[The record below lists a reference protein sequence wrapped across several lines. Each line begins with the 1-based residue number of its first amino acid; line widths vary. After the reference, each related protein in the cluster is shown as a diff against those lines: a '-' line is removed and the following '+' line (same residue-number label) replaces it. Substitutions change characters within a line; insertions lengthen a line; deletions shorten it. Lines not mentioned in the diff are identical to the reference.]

1 VPSWLQQHGARRALV
16 PKLVRQRV
24 ALRAQQPFA
33 RHHFFDFF
41 FDFLFCGEF
50 AVLLF
55 PFFSLFYRRFFYA
68 LQEKN
73 G

>member
-1 VPSWLQQHGARRALV
+1 LYASASRSARNS
-16 PKLVRQRV
+16 P
-24 ALRAQQPFA
+24 LRATI
-33 RHHFFDFF
+33 FFSFLILFF
-41 FDFLFCGEF
+41 LGVS

-55 PFFSLFYRRFFYA
+55 PFFSLFFRRFFYA